1 MSFAQLSI
9 RAKLTL
15 PYVLLS
21 LLIALWGGV
30 IVTQV
35 VIDSVQDRF
44 TDQLIETR
52 KLASELVVRE
62 ESRLLETLRLLSYVQ
77 GMSSAV
83 QQQDQSAI
91 LQVAFPL
98 VFNSEEDVVLILDD
112 EGNVLAAMLKAQDGE
127 YQFPQVHEKLD
138 SLPFVARLV
147 EQDVDQTGDK
157 YAGVSNLDWGSYF
170 FVSGPIHDENGVF
183 VGAVLVGKSL
193 QGIVQEI
200 REETLSQATI
210 YDSSFQPISSTF
222 IELPVP
228 PAIQPETVLDNKTQ
242 QSLMRDVSNAGL
254 AYTELL
260 SAWEVRGG
268 EDFGILG
275 TALPKT
281 FLIRANRITRLNV
294 ALQAGVAVIAALLL
308 GLALS
313 RFITNPI
320 LHLKEAATQIAKGNL
335 KARVDT
341 RGTDEVAVLAQTF
354 NEMAHNLLRSQADL
368 VTAYDKTIEG
378 WVKALEL
385 RDRETLGH
393 TLRAASLTLEL
404 ARRMNIDESKLENI
418 HRGVLL
424 HDIGKMGIPD
434 HILLK
439 PGPLTLGERKIIE
452 EHPSL
457 AREML
462 EQIEFLH
469 PCIDIPYFHHER
481 WDGSGYPNGLA
492 GEQIPIE
499 ARLFAIIDV
508 WDALT
513 SDRTYRRAWPPEEA
527 LRYLQEQSG
536 KAFDPQVVEA
546 FVGMMT
552 EEDGS
557 LDPSAL
563 QKRLND
569 GLDK

>member
-1 MSFAQLSI
+1 
-9 RAKLTL
+9 
-15 PYVLLS
+15 
-21 LLIALWGGV
+21 
-30 IVTQV
+30 
-35 VIDSVQDRF
+35 
-44 TDQLIETR
+44 
-52 KLASELVVRE
+52 
-62 ESRLLETLRLLSYVQ
+62 
-77 GMSSAV
+77 
-83 QQQDQSAI
+83 
-91 LQVAFPL
+91 
-98 VFNSEEDVVLILDD
+98 
-112 EGNVLAAMLKAQDGE
+112 
-127 YQFPQVHEKLD
+127 
-138 SLPFVARLV
+138 
-147 EQDVDQTGDK
+147 
-157 YAGVSNLDWGSYF
+157 
-170 FVSGPIHDENGVF
+170 
-183 VGAVLVGKSL
+183 
-193 QGIVQEI
+193 
-200 REETLSQATI
+200 
-210 YDSSFQPISSTF
+210 
-222 IELPVP
+222 
-228 PAIQPETVLDNKTQ
+228 
-242 QSLMRDVSNAGL
+242 
-254 AYTELL
+254 
-260 SAWEVRGG
+260 
-268 EDFGILG
+268 
-275 TALPKT
+275 
-281 FLIRANRITRLNV
+281 
-294 ALQAGVAVIAALLL
+294 
-308 GLALS
+308 
-313 RFITNPI
+313 
-320 LHLKEAATQIAKGNL
+320 LKEAATQIAKGNL

>member
-1 MSFAQLSI
+1 MKSLSFAQLSI
-9 RAKLTL
+9 RAKFTL

-52 KLASELVVRE
+52 KLASELVIRQ

-77 GMSSAV
+77 GMSSAIV
-83 QQQDQSAI
+83 QEDQSAI
-91 LQVAFPL
+91 LKLAYPL
-98 VFNSEEDVVLILDD
+98 VFNAEEDVVLILDAH
-112 EGNVLAAMLKAQDGE
+112 GKVLATMLRTPDGD
-127 YQFPQVHEKLD
+127 YAFPEIDEKLNRW
-138 SLPFVARLV
+138 PFVARLV
-147 EQDVDQTGDK
+147 QQAADEMGDK
-157 YAGVSNLDWGSYF
+157 YAGVSTMDWGNYF
-170 FVSGPIHDENGVF
+170 FVSGPIHDEQGDF

-193 QGIVQEI
+193 QTIVQEI
-200 REETLSQATI
+200 REATLSQATI
-210 YDSSFQPISSTF
+210 YDASFQPISSTF
-222 IELPVP
+222 IEIPVP
-228 PAIQPETVLDNKTQ
+228 PAIEPKAVLENKES
-242 QSLMRDVSNAGL
+242 QSLARDVENAGL
-254 AYTELL
+254 SYTEIL

-268 EDFGILG
+268 ENFGILG

-281 FLIRANRITRLNV
+281 FLIRTNRITRLNV

-308 GLALS
+308 GLGLS
-313 RFITNPI
+313 SFITRPI
-320 LHLKEAATQIAKGNL
+320 LRLKEAATAITNGNL

-341 RGTDEVAVLAQTF
+341 RGTDEVAVLAQSF
-354 NEMAHNLLRSQADL
+354 NEMAQNLMQSQNDL
-368 VTAYDKTIEG
+368 IAAYDKTIEG

-404 ARRMNIDESKLENI
+404 ARRMNIDERKLQNI

-439 PGPLTLGERKIIE
+439 PGALTLGERKIIE

-469 PCIDIPYFHHER
+469 PCIAIPYCHHER

-508 WDALT
+508 WDALI
-513 SDRTYRRAWPPEEA
+513 SDRTYRRAWSPQEA
-527 LRYLQEQSG
+527 LRHLQEQAG
-536 KAFDPQVVEA
+536 KAFDPQVVKA
-546 FVGMMT
+546 FVSLM
-552 EEDGS
+552 EEDEGS
-557 LDPSAL
+557 LAPSA
-563 QKRLND
+563 KSA
-569 GLDK
+569 